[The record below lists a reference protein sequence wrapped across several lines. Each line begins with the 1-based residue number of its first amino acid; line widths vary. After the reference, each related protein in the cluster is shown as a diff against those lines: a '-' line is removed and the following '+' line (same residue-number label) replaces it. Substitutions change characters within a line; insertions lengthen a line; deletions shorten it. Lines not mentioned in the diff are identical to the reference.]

1 MQQQFIEYAY
11 QLTTSTTKEE
21 QYSQLKKHK
30 YIHEYHTAY

>member
-21 QYSQLKKHK
+21 QIQPAKKTQ
-30 YIHEYHTAY
+30 IQ